1 MRSIKKGPVPRA
13 LLDWQ
18 IQNAKT
24 PDNLR
29 YGGGGFPG
37 EEVREAL
44 LKEQFHLCAYTMKAL
59 ATADSCKA
67 SGRDTRHSCHIEHVL
82 PQTRG
87 ITAETIDYQNMVAC
101 FPPSQSSIAC
111 LYGAKFKDAYD
122 PAEKP
127 FVSPLSANVE
137 RHFEFDKDGE
147 VTGATD
153 EGQATIKAM
162 NLNHKSLVDDRAA
175 SIRGRLM
182 PKTGKSISAADARRL
197 ARAIVQPDANKCLS
211 PFCVAIAAVALAHA
225 EREERRA
232 DRLRGKLAR

>member
-1 MRSIKKGPVPRA
+1 MRSIKKGAEPRELINWKA
-13 LLDWQ
+13 L
-18 IQNAKT
+18 NSTT

-87 ITAETIDYQNMVAC
+87 IPAETIDYQNMVAC
-101 FPPSQSSIAC
+101 FPPSQANVAC
-111 LYGAKFKDAYD
+111 LYGAKFKGAYD
-122 PAEKP
+122 PAVKP

-137 RHFEFDKDGE
+137 HHFIFDKDGE
-147 VTGATD
+147 VVGVTD
-153 EGQATIKAM
+153 EGQATIKAL
-162 NLNHKSLVDDRAA
+162 NLNHQSLVDDRAA

-197 ARAIVQPDANKCLS
+197 AKAIVQPDANKCLP

-232 DRLRGKLAR
+232 ERLKRRHDR